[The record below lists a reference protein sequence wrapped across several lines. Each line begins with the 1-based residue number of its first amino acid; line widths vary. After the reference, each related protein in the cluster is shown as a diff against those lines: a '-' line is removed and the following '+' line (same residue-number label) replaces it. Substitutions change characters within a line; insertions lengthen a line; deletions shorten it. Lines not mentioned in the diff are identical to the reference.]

1 MILGWKGCETTRA
14 TFACATLPVI
24 AAAVRFA
31 IPEPLDAVRRPWTV
45 RPVTATVAMLAVV
58 ATFRVVHATK
68 GTVKVSK
75 LNTVLVAFDENPA
88 VNILVVVTA
97 LAANTFP
104 ETFRDVRVPT
114 DVMLGWAG

>member
-1 MILGWKGCETTRA
+1 MTLGWKGCETTKA
-14 TFACATLPVI
+14 TLALATLPVM

-31 IPEPLDAVRRPWTV
+31 IPEPLDAISSPWTV
-45 RPVTATVAMLAVV
+45 IPVVATEEMLATV

-97 LAANTFP
+97 LAA
-104 ETFRDVRVPT
+104 
-114 DVMLGWAG
+114 